1 MIAPTPIA
9 AIRSAGSLSL
19 SFARVDDVTR
29 LMAGY
34 QSGCLRA
41 RLPRVDPGE
50 RVEAVLINTG
60 GGLAGG
66 DTIDQE
72 IGWTEGAVA
81 TVTTQAA
88 EKVYRAIDAPARVRT
103 TIAVGPR
110 ADAEWLPQETI
121 LFDGATLDRTLTIEL
136 DGGSRFLA
144 VEALLFGR
152 TARGEGM
159 ANGGLV
165 DRWRVRRDGRLVY
178 ADTLRL
184 DGNPQAMLALPAVG
198 DGAAAVATI
207 LLVEPDAGARLEA
220 LRAAR
225 DETTGWSAASSW
237 NGLLVARFVA
247 DDGQALRR
255 ALLPALACLRGARR
269 LPRVWSC

>member
-1 MIAPTPIA
+1 MFAPTPIA

-19 SFARVDDVTR
+19 GFTRVDDVTR

-60 GGLAGG
+60 GGLTGG
-66 DTIDQE
+66 DAIEQE
-72 IGWTEGAVA
+72 LCWNPGAVA

-88 EKVYRAIDAPARVRT
+88 EKVYRAIDVAATVRT
-103 TIAVGPR
+103 TITIGSR

-121 LFDGATLDRTLTIEL
+121 LFDGAALDRTLTVAL
-136 DGGSRFLA
+136 DGNSSFLA

-159 ANGGLV
+159 ARGSLV

-178 ADTLRL
+178 ADSLRL
-184 DGNPQAMLALPAVG
+184 DDHPQAMLALPAVG
-198 DGAAAVATI
+198 DGATAVATI
-207 LLVEPDAGARLEA
+207 LLASPDAGAQLEP
-220 LRAAR
+220 LRAVL
-225 DETTGWSAASSW
+225 DGTTSRSAASSW

-247 DDGQALRR
+247 RDGEMLRQ
-255 ALLPALACLRGARR
+255 ALLPALARLRGRS